1 MPPHSVPSVSGDEF
15 PQGPN
20 LPEQTPVIVYTDGA
34 CSGNP
39 GPGGW
44 CAILRYGN
52 NEKVLQGGASLT
64 TNNRMELR
72 AALAAFQALLRPSI
86 VEVHTDSEYLRR
98 GITEW
103 LSRWQSNGW
112 RTAGKK
118 PVKNRD
124 LWVALHTALR
134 PHQVSWHWVKGH
146 AGNVFN
152 ERADRQA
159 VAALN
164 SIGLRGSP
172 DLEEP
177 GAPIPV

>member
-1 MPPHSVPSVSGDEF
+1 
-15 PQGPN
+15 
-20 LPEQTPVIVYTDGA
+20 LPEPTPVIIYTDGA

-44 CAILRYGN
+44 CVILRYGN
-52 NEKVLQGGASLT
+52 HEKVLQGGASLT

-72 AALAAFQALLRPSI
+72 AALAAFQALRRPSL

-103 LSRWQSNGW
+103 LSRWQRNGW
-112 RTAGKK
+112 RTSGKK

-124 LWVALHTALR
+124 LWTALQTALG
-134 PHQVSWHWVKGH
+134 PHRVTWHWVRGH
-146 AGNVFN
+146 AGNELN

-164 SIGLRGSP
+164 RIGVSSPP
-172 DLEEP
+172 DLEGPDAE
-177 GAPIPV
+177 APE